1 MFSRFIEQLWLKQL
15 RKPYVHIIFG
25 ARQTGK
31 TTLLRRLLGE
41 VALSL
46 DFSQPGMRSEYLR
59 RPERLIEACRAMP
72 RRRQAAVVLIDE
84 AQNVPS
90 IFDAVQHL
98 YDGDKKRWRF
108 ILCGSSARKLRL
120 TGANLLPGRA
130 LLHRL
135 YPLVVSERPFTRE
148 ESFAGRIAS
157 PLPLPATHMIA
168 DEPLFPATSLI
179 DRLIYGEL
187 PAVAVVPA
195 RDRAAILQSYTSI
208 YLEEELRREALIKD
222 WGVFAR
228 FLQLA
233 ASESGQMLNY
243 AKISK
248 DAGVSLPTVKSYY
261 QLLEDMFVGFRVG
274 AFTGSPRKTLL
285 STERFF
291 FFDVGVRNAAAEL
304 ALQAAT
310 VRANPGPLFEQWVGI
325 ELWKR
330 LQYQGT
336 GKLQYL
342 RSKGGAE
349 VDFIIALNRRLT
361 PIEVKWTENPT
372 LADARHVLQFMAEHP
387 QAAPRG
393 YVVCRCRQPLALS
406 EKVMALPY
414 FCL

>member
-1 MFSRFIEQLWLKQL
+1 MVQ
-15 RKPYVHIIFG
+15 PP
-25 ARQTGK
+25 ARW
-31 TTLLRRLLGE
+31 
-41 VALSL
+41 SL

-90 IFDAVQHL
+90 ILDAVQHL

-135 YPLVVSERPFTRE
+135 YPLVVSERPFTQE

-168 DEPLFPATSLI
+168 DEPLFPATALI

-195 RDRAAILQSYTSI
+195 RDRAAILQSYTTI

-233 ASESGQMLNY
+233 ASASAMPPRSWPCRRRRYGQ
-243 AKISK
+243 I
-248 DAGVSLPTVKSYY
+248 
-261 QLLEDMFVGFRVG
+261 
-274 AFTGSPRKTLL
+274 
-285 STERFF
+285 
-291 FFDVGVRNAAAEL
+291 
-304 ALQAAT
+304 
-310 VRANPGPLFEQWVGI
+310 PGPCSSNGWASSCGNDCSIREPESCSICAAREGL
-325 ELWKR
+325 R
-330 LQYQGT
+330 LISSSRST
-336 GKLQYL
+336 G
-342 RSKGGAE
+342 A
-349 VDFIIALNRRLT
+349 
-361 PIEVKWTENPT
+361 
-372 LADARHVLQFMAEHP
+372 
-387 QAAPRG
+387 
-393 YVVCRCRQPLALS
+393 
-406 EKVMALPY
+406 
-414 FCL
+414 

>member
-1 MFSRFIEQLWLKQL
+1 M
-15 RKPYVHIIFG
+15 V
-25 ARQTGK
+25 
-31 TTLLRRLLGE
+31 
-41 VALSL
+41 
-46 DFSQPGMRSEYLR
+46 
-59 RPERLIEACRAMP
+59 
-72 RRRQAAVVLIDE
+72 
-84 AQNVPS
+84 QNVPS
-90 IFDAVQHL
+90 IFDAAQHL

-148 ESFAGRIAS
+148 ESFAGRVAS

-208 YLEEELRREALIKD
+208 YPEEELRREALIKD

-274 AFTGSPRKTLL
+274 AFTGSPHKN
-285 STERFF
+285 SVVDGAFF
-291 FFDVGVRNAAAEL
+291 LFRCGRPQCRRGA
-304 ALQAAT
+304 
-310 VRANPGPLFEQWVGI
+310 GPAGGD
-325 ELWKR
+325 
-330 LQYQGT
+330 GT
-336 GKLQYL
+336 GKSRALV
-342 RSKGGAE
+342 RAMGGYRAVE
-349 VDFIIALNRRLT
+349 TIAVSGNR
-361 PIEVKWTENPT
+361 K
-372 LADARHVLQFMAEHP
+372 
-387 QAAPRG
+387 AAVFAQQGRG
-393 YVVCRCRQPLALS
+393 
-406 EKVMALPY
+406 
-414 FCL
+414 